1 MSSVSFI
8 EINKQTGGSRGREH
22 FYNGKRDKFSG
33 KSDQIREFSDE
44 RGNHVEKPGCPED
57 SRCSHQSDQ
66 SRDKPDDGTAAIFC
80 TGDKGFIDINFCS
93 QSTDDDG
100 KDQKWDKVVGDVE
113 KNVQGVSSF
122 YYGAISRYICISFE
136 DM

>member
-1 MSSVSFI
+1 M
-8 EINKQTGGSRGREH
+8 
-22 FYNGKRDKFSG
+22 
-33 KSDQIREFSDE
+33 E
-44 RGNHVEKPGCPED
+44 RGTSSPGNPIKFVNFPMKEEIT
-57 SRCSHQSDQ
+57 SRNPDARRIPVAVISPIRVGT
-66 SRDKPDDGTAAIFC
+66 SRMTVRQPFFAPVI
-80 TGDKGFIDINFCS
+80 GFIDINFCS

-136 DM
+136 YM

>member
-1 MSSVSFI
+1 M
-8 EINKQTGGSRGREH
+8 
-22 FYNGKRDKFSG
+22 
-33 KSDQIREFSDE
+33 E
-44 RGNHVEKPGCPED
+44 RGTSSPGNPIKFVNFPMKEEIT
-57 SRCSHQSDQ
+57 SRNPDARRIPVAVISPIRVGT
-66 SRDKPDDGTAAIFC
+66 SRMTVRQPAIFC

-136 DM
+136 YM

>member
-1 MSSVSFI
+1 MQSSVRSESEVHPPQCAFL
-8 EINKQTGGSRGREH
+8 
-22 FYNGKRDKFSG
+22 
-33 KSDQIREFSDE
+33 
-44 RGNHVEKPGCPED
+44 P
-57 SRCSHQSDQ
+57 
-66 SRDKPDDGTAAIFC
+66 AIFC

-122 YYGAISRYICISFE
+122 YYGAVSRYICISFE
-136 DM
+136 YM

>member
-1 MSSVSFI
+1 M
-8 EINKQTGGSRGREH
+8 
-22 FYNGKRDKFSG
+22 
-33 KSDQIREFSDE
+33 E
-44 RGNHVEKPGCPED
+44 RGTSSPGNPIKFVNFPMKEEIT
-57 SRCSHQSDQ
+57 SRNPDARRIPVAVI

>member
-1 MSSVSFI
+1 M
-8 EINKQTGGSRGREH
+8 
-22 FYNGKRDKFSG
+22 
-33 KSDQIREFSDE
+33 E
-44 RGNHVEKPGCPED
+44 RGTSSPGNPIKFVNFPMKEEIT
-57 SRCSHQSDQ
+57 SRNPDARRIPVAVISPIRVGT
-66 SRDKPDDGTAAIFC
+66 SRMTVRPAIFC

-136 DM
+136 YM